1 MNKEMDYMGKAD
13 IDKVFERF
21 FQHYDAY
28 QQGDSCRLFHGRGQC
43 YQGLEFLTI
52 DWYSPVV
59 FICIFKEVPDEWL
72 SAFETHLNSLLEG
85 FSHQQALCVVL
96 QKRYL
101 RGAPSDVL
109 WGSLPESVYAKE
121 DGWQF
126 ELSFCKK
133 QNIGY
138 FLDMA
143 PGRAWVKIH
152 AEGRRVL
159 NLFSYTC
166 SFSIAAL
173 SGGAKQ
179 VINLDMSRG
188 ALEVGKNNHRINAMG
203 NRMVQDV
210 HFLSHDLFRSWG
222 KLKRKG
228 PFDLIIVDPP
238 SYQRGSFVADKDY
251 AKVLKR
257 LPSLLSEKGDVLLC
271 LNAPYLDESF
281 LPKLIEEHAVPLRFV
296 ERLASREDFPEDN
309 NDGSLKVMHFMA
321 DLNREE

>member
-1 MNKEMDYMGKAD
+1 MNNEVEYLGKHHLD
-13 IDKVFERF
+13 PVFEQF
-21 FQHYDAY
+21 FQS
-28 QQGDSCRLFHGRGQC
+28 QPQESCRLFHGRGQC
-43 YQGLEFLTI
+43 YEGLEFLAI
-52 DWYSPVV
+52 DWHSSVI
-59 FICIFKEVPDEWL
+59 FITIFKEVPEQWL
-72 SAFETHLNSLLEG
+72 SAFEAHLVYLFEG
-85 FSHQQALCVVL
+85 FSSQANLCVII

-101 RGAPSDVL
+101 RGSPSEIL
-109 WGSLPESVYAKE
+109 LGSLPESVVARE
-121 DGWQF
+121 EGWQF

-143 PGRAWVKIH
+143 PGRAWVREH

-159 NLFSYTC
+159 NLFAYTC
-166 SFSIAAL
+166 SFSVAAL
-173 SGGAKQ
+173 SGGADF

-188 ALEVGKNNHRINAMG
+188 ALEVGKNNHRLNGMG

-228 PFDLIIVDPP
+228 PFDLIVVDPP

-251 AKVLKR
+251 VKVLKR

-281 LPKLIEEHAVPLRFV
+281 LPNLIEENEVPLRFV
-296 ERLASREDFPEDN
+296 ERLANREDFPEAN
-309 NDGSLKVMHFMA
+309 NDGSLKMMHFVT
-321 DLNREE
+321 DF